1 MTYTKVYDGRDGGAC
16 KPLVWIGSSL
26 ADLRRLPVVVRA
38 AIGFELYALQRGR
51 DPSDWKPM
59 PSIGLGVR
67 EVRVH
72 VCGEHRVMYLAR
84 LNDAVFVLHVF
95 QKKTRRTAE
104 HDLRMGRARCREAI
118 QWHLRRRGTA

>member
-1 MTYTKVYDGRDGGAC
+1 MPYTQVYSCPDEGSC

-26 ADLRRLPVVVRA
+26 ADLRRLPAMVRR
-38 AIGFELYALQRGR
+38 AIGFELHALQRGA

-72 VCGEHRVMYLAR
+72 VRGEHRVLYLTR
-84 LNDAVFVLHVF
+84 LGDAVFVLHVF
-95 QKKTRRTAE
+95 EKKRRRTPD
-104 HDLRMGRARCREAI
+104 HDLRIGRARCRDAI
-118 QWHLRRRGTA
+118 QWHLQRKGRA